1 MDNIEN
7 YKKNSFESPEVKS
20 DTIEKLAE
28 KLLAVTTKLSESNM
42 ALAKLQKEREEML
55 SNISHDLRA
64 PITAIRSAVDYI
76 NSSNDLSEEELR
88 SSLGLIDR
96 RTKTLEN
103 LIQDMYYLFCIEDS
117 SRPLEF
123 EEVPAIPFIEEYF
136 YDTTIDS
143 RYDTHDM
150 VLDLVEQADCMVRID
165 IQKIIRVLDN
175 LMTNAAK
182 YSQEDSQIALK
193 ANICKGSSDQ
203 DVLAVSVSDNGP
215 GIPEESIARIFNRT
229 YTVSSARTPESQTGS
244 GLGLAIV
251 KAIVEKHGGT
261 IKCESVVGEGSTF
274 SFTLPIL

>member
-1 MDNIEN
+1 MDNI
-7 YKKNSFESPEVKS
+7 KKNSFETPSVES
-20 DTIEKLAE
+20 ETIETLTE
-28 KLLAVTTKLSESNM
+28 RLLAVTTKLSESNM

-64 PITAIRSAVDYI
+64 PITAIRSAIDYV
-76 NSSNDLSEEELR
+76 NSSNSISEEDLR
-88 SSLGLIDR
+88 SSLALIDR

-117 SRPLEF
+117 SRSLEF
-123 EEVPAIPFIEEYF
+123 EEVPALPFIEEYF
-136 YDTTIDS
+136 YDATIDS

-150 VLDLVEQADCMVRID
+150 NLDLDDQSDSMIRID

-182 YSQEDSQIALK
+182 YTQEDSQITLEAHIIKDEKDTEFL
-193 ANICKGSSDQ
+193 S
-203 DVLAVSVSDNGP
+203 VSVSDNGP
-215 GIPEESIARIFNRT
+215 GIPEESLPSIFNRT

-261 IKCESVVGEGSTF
+261 IKCESEYGNGCKFTF
-274 SFTLPIL
+274 TIPVL